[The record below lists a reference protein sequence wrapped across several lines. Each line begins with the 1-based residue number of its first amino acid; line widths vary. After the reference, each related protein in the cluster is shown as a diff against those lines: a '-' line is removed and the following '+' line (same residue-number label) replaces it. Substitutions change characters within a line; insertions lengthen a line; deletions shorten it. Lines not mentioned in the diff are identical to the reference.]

1 MNYIFI
7 KHKMRNI
14 VEIKYGKDKYNCII
28 ME

>member
-7 KHKMRNI
+7 KHKMRTI